1 MEDYHAYLEKLR
13 LERIEKDRRSLERWN
28 EVKHLYVCDVRDLS
42 DRVSDMFDI
51 THINAYRVLV
61 KLLADNFNEGE
72 HYYLK
77 SGANDNRRR
86 YKLMNGVTWKLSGI
100 YLKWRSN
107 ETHRVGNV
115 TISKIQ
121 NAYKDVASKRE
132 FSVRIGDHSYRVDLY
147 FRDYRIAVEC
157 DEKGHRNRN
166 KVYER
171 ERQEAI
177 SEKLRC
183 TFVRYNPHAPD
194 FDIEKVIREI
204 GALIDKANS
213 VKPLPVSDGAETE
226 DDDIPSTQADGNT
239 GRLVGHMD
247 PGWLNVMPSRRHYNS
262 RLWYLTP
269 YGEQV
274 WPYEVPYGI
283 YPPNGYVKPNPMLP
297 RPPGAG
303 VADHDLIRRE
313 AIAANRYG
321 RGPWPGLPDDSPIK
335 FWLVAE
341 CNLPGSTKPVILG
354 TITGRLTK
362 TYE

>member
-1 MEDYHAYLEKLR
+1 MDDYYAYLEKLR
-13 LERIEKDRRSLERWN
+13 LERIEKDRRDLEMWN

-42 DRVSDMFDI
+42 DRVSEMFDI
-51 THINAYRVLV
+51 THVNAYRVLM
-61 KLLADNFNEGE
+61 KLLSDNFNEGE

-100 YLKWRSN
+100 YLKWRSH

-132 FSVRIGDHSYRVDLY
+132 FSVRTDDHAYRVDLY

-157 DEKGHRNRN
+157 DEKGHRNRYT
-166 KVYER
+166 VYER
-171 ERQEAI
+171 ARQDAI
-177 SEKLRC
+177 TEKLRC
-183 TFVRYNPHAPD
+183 TFVRYNPHSPN
-194 FDIEKVIREI
+194 FDIGNVIREI
-204 GALIDKANS
+204 GALIDKANAD
-213 VKPLPVSDGAETE
+213 KPRPLSYDAET
-226 DDDIPSTQADGNT
+226 QAGGNT
-239 GRLVGHMD
+239 DRVTGHLD
-247 PGWLNVMPSRRHYNS
+247 PGWLSIMPSRRHYDK

-269 YGEQV
+269 YGERV
-274 WPYEVPYGI
+274 WPYEAPYGI
-283 YPPNGYVKPNPMLP
+283 YPPNGYVKPTPELP

-303 VADHDLIRRE
+303 VADPDLIRRE

-321 RGPWPGLPDDSPIK
+321 RGPWPGLPDNSSIK

-354 TITGRLTK
+354 AITNRLIK
-362 TYE
+362 TY